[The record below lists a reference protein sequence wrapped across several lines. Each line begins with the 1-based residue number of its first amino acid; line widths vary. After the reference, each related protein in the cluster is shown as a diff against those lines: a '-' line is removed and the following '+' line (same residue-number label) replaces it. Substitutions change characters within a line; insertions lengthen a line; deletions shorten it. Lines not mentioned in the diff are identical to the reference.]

1 MTKPP
6 ILPDVNECDMGAPCS
21 QRCYNTYGTFLCRCD
36 QGYELGPDGFACNGE
51 WFVFKG
57 REAMVRTLG
66 CRFPLISTP
75 ASNLKREFVTVQTLT
90 SAATP
95 ATCVSISASTSRGSF
110 PVCVQKDTSC
120 KAPGCARV
128 SSPPPFPPQNKTPS
142 SLSLPSVKPPHR
154 QQLLARSCTLCCFS
168 SADINEC
175 ETGEH
180 QCNDTQTCVN
190 ILGRYQCVDKNRCQD
205 PYVQVSEKWVTP
217 NESLCVLIH
226 KHTPSHNLSQ
236 LLKYVLAITSEYN

>member
-1 MTKPP
+1 MTDASL
-6 ILPDVNECDMGAPCS
+6 LPDVNECDMGAPCS

-51 WFVFKG
+51 RFVFKG
-57 REAMVRTLG
+57 RGATLRTLG
-66 CRFPLISTP
+66 GRFPLIST
-75 ASNLKREFVTVQTLT
+75 SGSTLKRDFVTAQTSM

-95 ATCVSISASTSRGSF
+95 ATCVSTSVSTSRGGF
-110 PVCVQKDTSC
+110 PVCAQKDTSC

-128 SSPPPFPPQNKTPS
+128 GSRLHLQHQTRQTCSPTAAAP
-142 SLSLPSVKPPHR
+142 
-154 QQLLARSCTLCCFS
+154 CCFA

-180 QCNDTQTCVN
+180 QCNGTQTCVN

-205 PYVQVSEKWVTP
+205 PYVQVSEK
-217 NESLCVLIH
+217 
-226 KHTPSHNLSQ
+226 
-236 LLKYVLAITSEYN
+236 